1 LPNRDNPTFAEVRT
15 SAGNVDYIGRD
26 DTFAQSPASLQ
37 LPILVQM
44 IYNLRAAMRIFCDY
58 AFRSFRRTWRAAE
71 NRNQSPRRIVRR
83 VISRFTS
90 EKKKKKKKKK
100 KRKKKKEKKKEEG
113 TVSRDAIA
121 RMIERCFDAS
131 PSAGVNKIQQWLAS
145 W

>member
-1 LPNRDNPTFAEVRT
+1 MESRRESESKSAQNSPTSDFEVYL
-15 SAGNVDYIGRD
+15 G
-26 DTFAQSPASLQ
+26 
-37 LPILVQM
+37 
-44 IYNLRAAMRIFCDY
+44 
-58 AFRSFRRTWRAAE
+58 
-71 NRNQSPRRIVRR
+71 
-83 VISRFTS
+83 
-90 EKKKKKKKKK
+90 KKKKKEKKK